1 MPAGSSILANIRKE
15 IVLTFIEKYHP
26 STMSELKRRL
36 AENGIGS
43 TEESL
48 LDAIRQLQSD
58 GTVVLGD
65 HLRRDSF
72 LSFLG
77 DVYNNW
83 WIPLV
88 LAVSIVEPLLVY
100 GNPSILG
107 PLRAALGLA
116 LLGYL
121 PGYATVH
128 ALFPGDALKP
138 LERILLSIFLS
149 VVVSIAI
156 GVSLGAVY
164 QFTAINST
172 LGSSGFT
179 IAVCLVGAHRE
190 YVKSKIEAETA
201 SKRLG

>member
-1 MPAGSSILANIRKE
+1 MSGSSTLANIRKE

-26 STMSELKRRL
+26 ATISELKRKL
-36 AENGIGS
+36 TENGIGS

-58 GTVVLGD
+58 GIIA
-65 HLRRDSF
+65 LRDSSRQDSF
-72 LSFLG
+72 LSYLG
-77 DVYNNW
+77 DLYNNW
-83 WIPLV
+83 WITLI

-100 GNPSILG
+100 DNPSILG

-128 ALFPGDALKP
+128 ALFPGGALKP

-179 IAVCLVGAHRE
+179 ITACLVGARRE
-190 YVKSKIEAETA
+190 FLKSKT
-201 SKRLG
+201 LG